1 MFFKREKNP
10 NVPVAV
16 ILEKY
21 DTNPVNHNVA
31 SSYDNELHTPKVLTK
46 YLNQE
51 IKFLESILEANKGLL
66 TEESTL
72 SKEVAASL
80 RFAEYDLER
89 VTNNFNAVQTKFKK
103 AKKDENL
110 KSEQNATKIALT
122 KCQNRLKIMEK
133 LNHILHEIKEDQLDK
148 NICAQLKSNIKT
160 LKNIIDEIS
169 HLTKKANVIYQ
180 KYSDLWGENEEQI
193 EKKLESSKQSIEKK
207 DIKKFEV
214 IISTLE
220 GLYHKL
226 PQQYQFLDEFLDSV
240 SSVSAQIRPN

>member
-10 NVPVAV
+10 YVPVAV

-31 SSYDNELHTPKVLTK
+31 SSYDNELHTPNVLTK

-72 SKEVAASL
+72 SKEVATSL

-110 KSEQNATKIALT
+110 KSEQNATKIALA
-122 KCQNRLKIMEK
+122 KCQNRWKRMEN
-133 LNHILHEIKEDQLDK
+133 LNNILHEIKEEQLDK

-160 LKNIIDEIS
+160 LKNIIDKIS
-169 HLTKKANVIYQ
+169 HLTKKANVIYE
-180 KYSDLWGENEEQI
+180 KYRDLWGENKENI
-193 EKKLESSKQSIEKK
+193 EKKLESSKLSIEKK

-220 GLYHKL
+220 DLYHKL